1 MISIIAVFTQKFP
14 RPAQKIIVQHSSMYG
29 NLWDEVPRRFHSI
42 FRDNLIAIKVVVTQ
56 FFRPYPSFFH
66 RGKQSYTA
74 ENRAAEGC
82 KFTPDPTALDFSRR
96 LLNRVI
102 LEAVRFELQGEHQS
116 TDTASYNGNR

>member
-1 MISIIAVFTQKFP
+1 MIGIIAVFTQKFP
-14 RPAQKIIVQHSSMYG
+14 RQKIIVQHSSMYG
-29 NLWDEVPRRFHSI
+29 NLWDEVPRRFPSI
-42 FRDNLIAIKVVVTQ
+42 FRDNIIAIKVVVARFSDLIPVSSIVGSSLTL
-56 FFRPYPSFFH
+56 R
-66 RGKQSYTA
+66 RT
-74 ENRAAEGC
+74 RAAEGC